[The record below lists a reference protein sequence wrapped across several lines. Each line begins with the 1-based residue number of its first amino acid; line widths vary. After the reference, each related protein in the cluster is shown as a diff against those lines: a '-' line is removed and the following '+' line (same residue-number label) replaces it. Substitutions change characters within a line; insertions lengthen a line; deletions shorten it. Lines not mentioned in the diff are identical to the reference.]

1 MTENEGKAN
10 GVSSIEQFR
19 EAARSDREKRGVL
32 IKLPS
37 GAVAKLVRPTPQEM
51 FLRTGRFP
59 QSLAAR
65 IAPQPGVVQR
75 TDPDAVIEFAR
86 TQVELVE
93 YIFLS
98 PRVPQDAK
106 PGIDIAY
113 SDIEFALMWARGE
126 VDDEGNPLANFRR
139 DGEKSERAAV
149 S

>member
-1 MTENEGKAN
+1 MEENSKQN
-10 GVSSIEQFR
+10 GVSSIEDFR
-19 EAARSDREKRGVL
+19 AAARADREKRGVL
-32 IKLPS
+32 IRLPS

-65 IAPQPGVVQR
+65 IAPQPGIEHK

-93 YIFLS
+93 YVFLD

-126 VDDEGNPLANFRR
+126 VDDEGNALETFRR
-139 DGEKSERAAV
+139 DGAKDERARV

>member
-1 MTENEGKAN
+1 MNEEVKSN
-10 GVSSIEQFR
+10 GVSSLEQFR
-19 EAARSDREKRGVL
+19 AAARSDRERRGVL

-37 GAVAKLVRPTPQEM
+37 GSVARLVKPTPQEM

-65 IAPQPGVVQR
+65 IAPQPGVEHKA
-75 TDPDAVIEFAR
+75 DADAVIEFAR

-93 YIFLS
+93 YVFLE

-106 PGIDIAY
+106 PGIDIAFA
-113 SDIEFALMWARGE
+113 DIEFALMWARGE
-126 VDDEGNPLANFRR
+126 VDDEGRPLSTFPK
-139 DGEKSERAAV
+139 DGAGNERAAV